1 MLAIETTSPA
11 VTGLPFKVK
20 LPLVGKLSMRTAVK
34 VWPAS
39 ASVKAKS
46 VLAKVSVASSKMVL
60 VTSALVGGVL
70 VPTFTVSVLLLVAP
84 WLSTML

>member
-1 MLAIETTSPA
+1 M
-11 VTGLPFKVK
+11 TGLPFKVSV
-20 LPLVGKLSMRTAVK
+20 PLVGKLAMRTAVK

-46 VLAKVSVASSKMVL
+46 AGAKVSEPSSKMVL

-84 WLSTML
+84 